1 MPMIKHFVTL
11 CLGLAALTAQAQ
23 IPSGHTIWLDRPV
36 VDVAAEWETRSLPI
50 GNGNIGAS
58 VHGKIDTECYSL
70 NEKSLWMGGPNSKVG
85 PAAYWNANKES
96 APVLKEIRRAF
107 KAGDLERAQQLTED
121 NFNGPTPYTNE
132 TFGCFTT
139 LGELQIATGL
149 RPDGVK
155 DYVRALSLDSAFTTV
170 NFNLDGVHYERRS
183 FVSYP
188 DNVMVIRFS
197 ASQPGKQ
204 SLVLSYRKNSEA
216 TGETVAEGK
225 NGIVF
230 RGRLNNNDM
239 AHVVRVQAITR
250 GGTLSNVGGQLRVES
265 ADEVVFLFTADTDY
279 YENLDPDFA
288 DAKAYVGVD
297 PDKTTDKWMKAAAKK
312 CTTTAGFDRLFATH
326 LKDYQTLYDRVK
338 LNIGGEAN
346 GRPTDQR
353 LAAYRDGA
361 IDHQLEETYFQYGRY
376 LLIAS
381 SRPGNLPA
389 NLQGIW
395 ANDIDGPW
403 HIDYHN
409 NINLQMNYWPALTC
423 ALTECQEPLTE
434 FIKMQRKG
442 GAVTAQKYFNA
453 RGWITS
459 ISSNPFGF
467 TSPLDSKMMEW
478 NFNPVAGSWLA
489 THLWEQYDFT
499 RDKSFLKTVAYP
511 ILKECANFCCDYLW
525 QKSDG
530 TLTAAPSTSPEHGPV
545 DEGTT
550 FTHAVIREVL
560 GEAIAA
566 ASILNTDGNDVTTWA
581 NTMTALVP
589 YTVGRYGQLQ
599 EWSRDIDDP
608 DDHHR
613 HVNHLFGLHPGT
625 SISPLS
631 TPDLAKAARV
641 VLEHRGDGATGWSM
655 GWKLNQWARLHD
667 GNHSY
672 MLFQNLLK
680 DGTADNLWDMHPPF
694 QIDGNFGGTAGVA
707 EMLLQSHAQCLHLL
721 PALPDA
727 WSEGSVEGLRARG
740 GFVVD
745 VEWHGGQLTK
755 AVVKSLAGEVCE
767 LLYGHERLAFPTSKD
782 KSYTICLQDGKLIR
796 Q

>member
-1 MPMIKHFVTL
+1 MKKYLVTL

-23 IPSGHTIWLDRPV
+23 VPSGHTIWLDRPV
-36 VDVAAEWETRSLPI
+36 TDVAAEWETRSLPI

-58 VHGKIDTECYSL
+58 VYGKIDTECYSL
-70 NEKSLWMGGPNSKVG
+70 NEKSLWMGGPGSKGG
-85 PAAYWNANKES
+85 PANYWNANKES
-96 APVLKEIRRAF
+96 AAVLKEIRRAF
-107 KAGDLERAQQLTED
+107 KDGDLARAQQLTED
-121 NFNGPTPYTNE
+121 NFNGTIPYTNE

-139 LGELQIATGL
+139 LGELQIETGL

-188 DNVMVIRFS
+188 DNVMVIRFT

-204 SLVLSYRKNSEA
+204 SLVLSYSKNPEA
-216 TGETVAEGK
+216 TGETVADGK
-225 NGIVF
+225 NAIVF
-230 RGRLNNNDM
+230 RGRLDNNDM
-239 AHVVRVQAITR
+239 AHVVRVQAVTR
-250 GGTLSNVGGQLRVES
+250 GGKVSNADGRLHIDG

-279 YENLDPDFA
+279 YANLDPDFA
-288 DAKAYVGVD
+288 DPKAYVGVD
-297 PDKTTDKWMKAAAKK
+297 PEATTDKWLKAAARK
-312 CTTTAGFDRLFATH
+312 CGTTAGYDRLFATH
-326 LKDYQTLYDRVK
+326 LKDYQSLYDRVS
-338 LNIGGEAN
+338 LDLGGDAN
-346 GRPTDQR
+346 GKPTDQR
-353 LAAYRDGA
+353 LADYRNGVTDR
-361 IDHQLEETYFQYGRY
+361 QLEETYFQYGRY

-395 ANDIDGPW
+395 SNVVDGPW
-403 HIDYHN
+403 HVDYHN
-409 NINLQMNYWPALTC
+409 NINIQMNYWPALTC
-423 ALTECQEPLTE
+423 GLTECQEPLTE
-434 FIKMQRKG
+434 FIKIQRKG

-453 RGWITS
+453 RGWATS

-467 TSPLDSKMMEW
+467 TAPLDSKMMEW
-478 NFNPVAGSWLA
+478 NFNPVAGSWLT

-499 RDKSFLKTVAYP
+499 RDKAFLKKVAYP

-566 ASILNTDGNDVTTWA
+566 ASILDTDANDVTTWA
-581 NTMTALVP
+581 GILTALVP
-589 YTVGRYGQLQ
+589 YTIGRYGQLQ

-613 HVNHLFGLHPGT
+613 HVNHLFGLHPGCT
-625 SISPLS
+625 ISPLS
-631 TPDLAKAARV
+631 SPELAQAARV

-672 MLFQNLLK
+672 TLYQNLLK

-707 EMLLQSHAQCLHLL
+707 ELLLQSHAQYVHLL

-727 WSEGSVEGLRARG
+727 WSEGSVRGLRARG
-740 GFVVD
+740 GFAVD
-745 VEWHGGQLTK
+745 MDWRDGQLVK
-755 AVVKSLAGEVCE
+755 AVVKSLAGETCE
-767 LLYGHERLAFPTSKD
+767 LLYGMDTISFPTSKD
-782 KSYTICLQDGKLIR
+782 KTYTIVCQGGKLML